1 MLFVEENTKLNI
13 LGVEYTLLEVDYVN
27 KYEPVR
33 GQINH
38 MTAEI
43 LVDRHLPEKIK
54 TVTLLHEILHAICD
68 LLGYDDLGEDEEKI
82 KGLSTALHQVLTE
95 HDIIGKKLAGYTAK
109 ELIGELKQRKDT
121 GVGEPSIFPED
132 GQEVRLYIDGK
143 AMAERLAEGIN
154 KGSVTYT
161 QEDEEVPNDTE

>member
-1 MLFVEENTKLNI
+1 MLFVEDAKKLNI
-13 LGVEYTLLEVDYVN
+13 LGVEYTLLEVDYVS

-43 LVDRHLPEKIK
+43 LVDRNLPEKMK

-82 KGLSTALHQVLTE
+82 KGLSTALHQVLTT
-95 HDIIGKKLAGYTAK
+95 HAIIGKKLAGYTTQ
-109 ELIGELKQRKDT
+109 ELINELNQRKD
-121 GVGEPSIFPED
+121 
-132 GQEVRLYIDGK
+132 GQELCLRIDGK
-143 AMAERLAEGIN
+143 AMAECLAKSIA
-154 KGSVTYT
+154 KAT
-161 QEDEEVPNDTE
+161 QPTAHEDEEAPHDTE